1 VTAPPRPPGAR
12 LLRLYPRSWRAR
24 YEDEVLALL
33 EQAHLGRRARVD
45 LARGAL
51 DARVH
56 AESRW
61 PIAAALLSG
70 GLWTVGGV
78 MVLAQPA
85 PPDWP
90 GYLVEVLPLAFV
102 AVLAGFVAIVGCW
115 ARQSD
120 LVGRLGAVGVVLAIV
135 GDLVWATSLA
145 AAATGLGYGAVTMAG
160 QATSLAGSL
169 AVGLTLTRT
178 DDLPIGAAI
187 ALSSALMLLG
197 WPAAWLAFGLAWTF
211 VGVALL
217 ARPGASPARFA

>member
-102 AVLAGFVAIVGCW
+102 AILAGFVAIVGCW

-135 GDLVWATSLA
+135 GDLVW
-145 AAATGLGYGAVTMAG
+145 
-160 QATSLAGSL
+160 ATSLAGSL